1 MARPSLKD
9 QRAEEILTAF
19 ARCVA
24 RFGLEGATLE
34 KIADEAGVAR
44 PAVRHFVGN
53 RDDLIQALI
62 EHVERDYAQKLDAL
76 FAWLPAEGRVQA
88 ILDLLFDPAYFSTS
102 DDVALA
108 QALTAASRQ
117 YPAAGK
123 MLSRWIIAFDD
134 RVFSELKRGFPM
146 ETDEPLR
153 AVSFGIISLYFNVD
167 ALSPLNV
174 PQTMTASAKAAALR
188 LVESL
193 DS

>member
-24 RFGLEGATLE
+24 RFGLDGATLE
-34 KIADEAGVAR
+34 RISEEAGVAR

-53 RDDLIQALI
+53 REELVQALI
-62 EHVERDYAQKLDAL
+62 SHVEQDYTRKLDIL
-76 FAWLPAEGRVQA
+76 FSWLPGQGRVQA
-88 ILDLLFDPAYFSTS
+88 IIDLLFDPAYFSTS

-123 MLSRWIIAFDD
+123 ILRRWVVSFDD
-134 RVFSELKRGFPM
+134 RLFTELQTAFPSRK
-146 ETDEPLR
+146 EDALR

-167 ALSPLNV
+167 ALSPLDV
-174 PQTMTASAKAAALR
+174 PSRMADAAKSAALR
-188 LVESL
+188 LVDSL
-193 DS
+193 ET